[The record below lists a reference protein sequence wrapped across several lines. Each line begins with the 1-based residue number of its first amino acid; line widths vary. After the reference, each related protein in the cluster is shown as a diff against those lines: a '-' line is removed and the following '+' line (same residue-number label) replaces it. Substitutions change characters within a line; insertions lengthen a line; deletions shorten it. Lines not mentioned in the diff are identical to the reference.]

1 MTVLIVGAGPA
12 GIAAAGVLAQHGVRP
27 VLLDENATPGGQ
39 VWRRLRD
46 EAALDTLLGG
56 EAAHYRR
63 IHAQFAALRPVIEYR
78 PGTLAWAIDG
88 GTLHIAGD
96 GRAEALRFTRLILA
110 TGATDRTLPL
120 PGWTLPGVFT
130 LGGAQ
135 ALLKGQGCAIGRRV
149 VFCGASP
156 LLYIAALQYVRMGVT
171 VAAVLDT
178 TPLHRKLMAAPRLLA
193 DARTLWRG
201 VQAMAA
207 LRRRGVPIRSGVRL
221 RQFVGEQRVQ
231 GVAFD
236 TGGQTVT
243 IGCDAVATGF
253 GLKPETQ
260 LAELAGATL
269 RFDPASRQF
278 LPAAD
283 ADGRC
288 ADALYVA
295 GDGGAIGGA
304 DAAEASGALAAYA
317 ALADA
322 GVAVDARARA
332 ALRREVQ
339 RRRRFQRGLADAF
352 AWPAHWIAALPDATL
367 LCRCEAITAGELRE
381 AVRRDLGVREVNR
394 GKALTRCGMGRCQGR
409 FCGLAAA
416 ELIAA
421 EASIPLAGVGHLRA
435 QAPVKP
441 IARGMVGAA

>member
-12 GIAAAGVLAQHGVRP
+12 GIAAASVLARHGIRP

-46 EAALDTLLGG
+46 ETALERLLGS
-56 EAAHYRR
+56 EAAHYRH
-63 IHAQFAALRPVIEYR
+63 IHALFAALLPDIAYR
-78 PGTLAWAIDG
+78 PSTLAWAIDG
-88 GTLHIAGD
+88 NTLHIAGD
-96 GRAEALRFTRLILA
+96 GRAEALKFTRLILA

-156 LLYIAALQYVRMGVT
+156 LLYIAALQYARAGVT

-178 TPLHRKLMAAPRLLA
+178 TPLHRKLSATPRLLS
-193 DARTLWRG
+193 DTRTLWRG
-201 VQAMAA
+201 VQAIAA
-207 LRRRGVPIRSGVRL
+207 LRRCGVPIRNGVRL
-221 RQFVGEQRVQ
+221 RQFLGEHRVQ
-231 GVAFD
+231 GVLFETA
-236 TGGQTVT
+236 GRAVT
-243 IGCDAVATGF
+243 IDCDAVATGF

-269 RFDPASRQF
+269 RFDPANRQF

-283 ADGRC
+283 DDGRC

-317 ALADA
+317 VLADT
-322 GVAVDARARA
+322 GIAVDRQVRA
-332 ALRREVQ
+332 ALRRDVR
-339 RRRRFQRGLADAF
+339 RRRRFQRGLAHAF
-352 AWPAHWIAALPDATL
+352 AWPAHWIATLPDATL
-367 LCRCEAITAGELRE
+367 LCRCEAITAGDLRQ

-409 FCGLAAA
+409 FCGLPAA

-421 EASIPLAGVGHLRA
+421 EAGLSLAEVGHLRA

-441 IARGMVGAA
+441 IAIGMVGAS